1 MSLEH
6 RRPVADAEPPDIGFQ
21 AAFGFYLGLVT
32 GGLVALVG
40 LFADVTTATLL
51 GTFPTVVTAVTLAG
65 HVVAKRVHGLPE
77 RIGRRRRWRLA
88 CYLPA
93 AGFGVVALAPNVTS
107 LESTSRYLAVTVA
120 LALVLGLTA
129 LGLEQLCRN
138 RFVEA
143 ITADEPSV
151 TWSYRPA
158 SAFSQGGFGVV
169 LLCFVLVGGVTSVVS
184 GNFFGLFW
192 IVFGVVMAAWIWF
205 DVEDNSDGKKYYGKR
220 FSFDIGPDSE
230 NALGELHAHERGI
243 RFDQGRSRKLT
254 PWEKITDVELTDDE
268 LVLERRFRNLRCDR
282 SVIDDPEAVL
292 AALEEAR
299 ERVEGSERTASGRN

>member
-1 MSLEH
+1 MSLE
-6 RRPVADAEPPDIGFQ
+6 RRREVVDSEPPDIGFQ
-21 AAFGFYLGLVT
+21 AAFGFYLGLVV
-32 GGLVALVG
+32 GGIAAFAG
-40 LFADVTTATLL
+40 LLADVTTATLL

-65 HVVAKRVHGLPE
+65 HILAKRAHGLPE
-77 RIGRRRRWRLA
+77 RIGRRWRWRLA

-93 AGFGVVALAPNVTS
+93 VGFAAAVLAPSVTP
-107 LESTSRYLAVTVA
+107 LEATSRYLAVTVA
-120 LALVLGLTA
+120 LALVLAVTA
-129 LGLEQLCRN
+129 LGLQQLCRN
-138 RFVEA
+138 RYVEA

-158 SAFSQGGFGVV
+158 SAFSRGGVGVILV
-169 LLCFVLVGGVTSVVS
+169 CFVLVGGLTSVVTGTLS
-184 GNFFGLFW
+184 GLFW
-192 IVFGVVMAAWIWF
+192 VAFGGVVAAWSWF
-205 DVEDNSDGKKYYGKR
+205 DVENDSGGKKYYGTR
-220 FSFDIGPDSE
+220 FSFDASSVSE

-268 LVLERRFRNLRCDR
+268 LVLERRFRNIRCDR